1 MEPVRY
7 VDLLNRRYAAQ
18 GFPPYRWTVNTTA
31 PFTPLRKPLDQ
42 CRVSVLTSGGVSHCS
57 MPDWD
62 PEARNDFR
70 LDAIDPDAH
79 STDFAV
85 NDSYYDTRDATR
97 DVNTVFP
104 LDRLRELAD
113 DKVIGSVAP
122 RLWSGFMGRI
132 YKRTH
137 VTEVAA
143 PAWAAE
149 LQADE
154 VDLVLLI
161 PA

>member
-7 VDLLNRRYAAQ
+7 VDLLDQRYRMQ
-18 GFPPYRWTVNTTA
+18 GFPPYQWTVNEPPRLTSLT
-31 PFTPLRKPLDQ
+31 KPLAE
-42 CRVSVLTSGGVSHCS
+42 CNVSMLTSGGVSHCT
-57 MPDWD
+57 MPTWNPD
-62 PEARNDFR
+62 ARNDFR
-70 LDAIDPDAH
+70 LDTVDPAAEGR
-79 STDFAV
+79 DFRV
-85 NDSYYDTRDATR
+85 SDSYYDTSDAEV

-104 LDRLRELAD
+104 IDRLRELAAD
-113 DKVIGSVAP
+113 GVIGSVAA

-143 PAWAAE
+143 PALAE
-149 LQADE
+149 ELHADD
-154 VDLVLLI
+154 VDLFLLV